1 MRIILNKKSLSV
13 FLPLILFIA
22 CNSENSNMPDGIE
35 NELPPSLQADVATEI
50 QRVELSA
57 QQRNTL
63 MIETKQL
70 VMDNFSYIVA
80 IPGVALPAPD
90 YISLVSAPVQG
101 RVVGMYAHEGET
113 VRKGQLLMEL
123 ESLEFANF
131 VSDYLQAR
139 AEKIYQ
145 VNQLERIKLLV
156 NKKISPERTL
166 EKVEADYTRASAAE
180 QAAHTRLL
188 SIGVKQAQIDT
199 WDTGRTDQP
208 FLKVYAPIFGIITEH
223 LIDHG
228 QAVSNYE
235 KMITIINL
243 DKVLIKGYA
252 SPEDGSL
259 IKPGDPVEITQKD
272 FQDLKL
278 LSEVATINPALD
290 PINKSITINVITKS
304 LKRWPRP
311 GQNVRLN
318 INVTTPEPVI
328 SVPISAIEYEGD
340 LPTVF
345 VQIDQNTY
353 EKRHVKVRRLTGEA
367 AIIDSG
373 LMGNEIL
380 AISQVFSLKAL
391 SKFEEF
397 GEE

>member
-1 MRIILNKKSLSV
+1 MRIILNKKSLWV
-13 FLPLILFIA
+13 LLPLFIFIT
-22 CNSENSNMPDGIE
+22 CSSENSNKQEELAD
-35 NELPPSLQADVATEI
+35 ELPPSLQTDVVIEI
-50 QRVELSA
+50 QRVELSD

-63 MIETKQL
+63 IIETKQL
-70 VMDNFSYIVA
+70 VADNFSYIVA
-80 IPGVALPAPD
+80 IPGVVFPAPD
-90 YISLVSAPVQG
+90 YISLVSAPIQG

-139 AEKIYQ
+139 AEKLYQ
-145 VNQLERIKLLV
+145 ANQLERIKLLV
-156 NKKISPERTL
+156 NKKISPERIL
-166 EKVEADYTRASAAE
+166 EKVEADYARASAAE
-180 QAAHTRLL
+180 QASHTRLL
-188 SIGVKQAQIDT
+188 SIGVKQTQIDI

-208 FLKVYAPIFGIITEH
+208 FLKVYAPIYGIITEH

-235 KMITIINL
+235 KMIKIINL

-259 IKPGDPVEITQKD
+259 IKPGDPAEITQKD
-272 FQDLKL
+272 FPDQKL
-278 LSEVATINPALD
+278 LSNVATINPALD

-318 INVTTPEPVI
+318 IIVTTPEPVI
-328 SVPISAIEYEGD
+328 SIPISAIEYEGD
-340 LPTVF
+340 LPAVF

-353 EKRHVKVRRLTGEA
+353 EKRFVRVRRYTGEA
-367 AIIDSG
+367 AIIESG
-373 LMGNEIL
+373 LKGNEII

-391 SKFEEF
+391 SKFAEF

>member
-1 MRIILNKKSLSV
+1 
-13 FLPLILFIA
+13 
-22 CNSENSNMPDGIE
+22 
-35 NELPPSLQADVATEI
+35 
-50 QRVELSA
+50 
-57 QQRNTL
+57 
-63 MIETKQL
+63 
-70 VMDNFSYIVA
+70 
-80 IPGVALPAPD
+80 
-90 YISLVSAPVQG
+90 
-101 RVVGMYAHEGET
+101 
-113 VRKGQLLMEL
+113 
-123 ESLEFANF
+123 
-131 VSDYLQAR
+131 
-139 AEKIYQ
+139 
-145 VNQLERIKLLV
+145 
-156 NKKISPERTL
+156 
-166 EKVEADYTRASAAE
+166 
-180 QAAHTRLL
+180 
-188 SIGVKQAQIDT
+188 
-199 WDTGRTDQP
+199 
-208 FLKVYAPIFGIITEH
+208 
-223 LIDHG
+223 
-228 QAVSNYE
+228 
-235 KMITIINL
+235 MITIINL